1 MSIDLIKKLRAVTGA
16 GISECS
22 EALSETGG
30 DLDKALSLLRERGT
44 AKAAKRGEKEVKDGI
59 IAAYVHAT
67 GKVGVLLELRSESD
81 FVART
86 KEFGELAHE
95 LCLQIAAMNPSG
107 IAPAEDTVKDG
118 GEPPLLLLEQPYI
131 RDEKRLIRDLIAEYS
146 AKFGEKIE
154 VARFA
159 RFEL

>member
-1 MSIDLIKKLRAVTGA
+1 MNIDLIKKLRAKSGA

-22 EALSETGG
+22 EALSETDG
-30 DLDKALSLLRERGT
+30 DMEKALTLLRERGT
-44 AKAAKRGEKEVKDGI
+44 AKAAKRGEREAKEGI

-95 LCLQIAAMNPSG
+95 LCLQIAAMNPAG
-107 IAPAEDTVKDG
+107 IAADDG
-118 GEPPLLLLEQPYI
+118 PNGDGDEPRLPLLEQPHI

-154 VARFA
+154 VAHFA

>member
-1 MSIDLIKKLRAVTGA
+1 MELELIKKLRDMTGA
-16 GISECS
+16 GISECADVIDES
-22 EALSETGG
+22 GG
-30 DLDKALSLLRERGT
+30 NIAKALVLLRERG
-44 AKAAKRGEKEVKDGI
+44 KLKVAKRESRATHEGLI
-59 IAAYVHAT
+59 TSYVHQT
-67 GKVGVLLELRSESD
+67 GRVGVLLELRSESD

-95 LCLQIAAMNPSG
+95 LCMQIAAMNPRQDHHS
-107 IAPAEDTVKDG
+107 ENDDERT
-118 GEPPLLLLEQPYI
+118 PLLNQYYI
-131 RDEKRLIRDLIAEYS
+131 RDEQRTIRELIAEYS